1 MYRLKA
7 GDNKMKK
14 QISDSIPCG
23 ILLAL
28 SGGCMD
34 AYSYL
39 FRGQVFSNAQTG
51 NMLLMGVNI
60 AGGNFAV
67 ASKYF
72 WPVLFFAVGIIIADM
87 FNAVKRIKIVHW
99 RQISVLL
106 EAIILTVVA
115 FMPELSDDVANA
127 LISFA
132 CGIQVQSF
140 RAIRGNSIA
149 TTMCIGNFRS
159 GTSNLDRFLFT
170 KEKSYLRKSLLYYG
184 IIVSFVAGAII
195 ESALIRF
202 LGRYAILF
210 SSALLLI
217 TLFILFYEEI
227 DETE

>member
-1 MYRLKA
+1 
-7 GDNKMKK
+7 MKK
-14 QISDSIPCG
+14 QVSESIPCG

-34 AYSYL
+34 AYSYI

-72 WPVLFFAVGIIIADM
+72 WPVLFFAIGIIIADM

>member
-1 MYRLKA
+1 
-7 GDNKMKK
+7 MKK
-14 QISDSIPCG
+14 QISESVPCG

-39 FRGQVFSNAQTG
+39 FHGQVFANAQTG
-51 NMLLMGVNI
+51 NMLLLGVNI
-60 AGGNFAV
+60 AAGNFAI
-67 ASKYF
+67 ATNYI
-72 WPVLFFAVGIIIADM
+72 WPVLFFAIGIIIADI
-87 FNAVKRIKIVHW
+87 FNAVKKIKIVHW

-106 EAIILTVVA
+106 EAIILTAVA

-140 RAIRGNSIA
+140 RAIRGNSIT

-195 ESALIRF
+195 ESVLIRI

-210 SSALLLI
+210 SSVLLLI
-217 TLFILFYEEI
+217 ALCIMFYEGV

>member
-1 MYRLKA
+1 
-7 GDNKMKK
+7 MKK
-14 QISDSIPCG
+14 QISDSVPCG

-39 FRGQVFSNAQTG
+39 FHGQVFANAQTG
-51 NMLLMGVNI
+51 NMLLLGVNI
-60 AGGNFAV
+60 AAGNFAI
-67 ASKYF
+67 ATNYI
-72 WPVLFFAVGIIIADM
+72 WPVLFFAIGIIIADI
-87 FNAVKRIKIVHW
+87 FNAVKKIKIIHW

-106 EAIILTVVA
+106 EAIILTAVA

-140 RAIRGNSIA
+140 RAIRGNSIT

-195 ESALIRF
+195 ESVLIRI

-217 TLFILFYEEI
+217 ALCIMFYEGV
-227 DETE
+227 DETEY